1 VLGYQVNAQLLAAL
15 PYLLTL
21 VVMYF
26 ITKRFVQ
33 PAALARPFVR
43 GLR

>member
-1 VLGYQVNAQLLAAL
+1 MNAQLLAAL

-21 VVMYF
+21 VVMYI

-33 PAALARPFVR
+33 PAGLARPFVR